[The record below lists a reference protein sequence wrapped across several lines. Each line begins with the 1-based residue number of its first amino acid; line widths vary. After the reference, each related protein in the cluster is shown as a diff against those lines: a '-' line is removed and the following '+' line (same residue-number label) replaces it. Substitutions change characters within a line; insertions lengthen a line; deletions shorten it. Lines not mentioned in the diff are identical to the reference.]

1 MENHKYWQGVR
12 FAEHAWTPNRCL
24 EYRQQYGNLSSGGVN
39 KKPDNENRMSE
50 HQTAQ
55 KTVQKSITATRHMLV
70 SFRFSNTAKWTEHPT
85 YLWHS
90 SICAFM
96 PGSLMNHSYYYHIP
110 KPDQITGERHVR
122 VKASKPDSLDL
133 QTIWN
138 ASPAAICTISFCQV
152 LALF

>member
-55 KTVQKSITATRHMLV
+55 KTVQKICTTATRLV
-70 SFRFSNTAKWTEHPT
+70 SFRFSNTAKWTEHPA

-90 SICAFM
+90 SNCAFM

-122 VKASKPDSLDL
+122 VKTSKLDSLYL
-133 QTIWN
+133 RTIRN
-138 ASPAAICTISFCQV
+138 GSPAAICTISFCQV
-152 LALF
+152 LTLF